1 MKTMA
6 FEKGNFSL
14 IALRILPGCKEHL
27 KKILQE
33 EWYLLNNW
41 YERRGDQL
49 LKRLDATLER
59 NLYGENVSV
68 SAIVGKNGSG
78 KSSLM
83 ELIFRIVN
91 NLDFCMMQGVT
102 TEAAWPPLFIEGLRA
117 ELYFESYGQLGYVR
131 CVEYEV
137 VFKWGEDNAI
147 QYKAD
152 NLQGRHDNDSMQ
164 QLAYISRHF
173 CFNLVSNYA
182 MMSLN
187 PGDYWKDIA
196 YPLDRKAKNGNW
208 LDSIYNKNDGYTAAI
223 GVEPYKGE
231 GNINLYTQKKL
242 CRARLV
248 GMLIETGQKGEELF
262 DDYSYHGIN
271 LKLDTAYMFKQG
283 NDSRTDYEH
292 GGNHLNL
299 ELPNLLRNEHCF
311 ATVILKRYGY
321 VGLNKNDPTVMMAAA
336 YLAFKT
342 LHVAQIYPQYQNYR
356 RVGRIRYF
364 ARDTRAFDKHI
375 KDSMLIPV
383 KNASLLVDSEQKLQD
398 LVDEI
403 KKDKS
408 HVTLKIRQT
417 QNFLN
422 EVKVRYERE
431 GDDWKCPVVKN
442 YEAYMQLFDTKR
454 EEYKHINDNADS
466 IMNFFPPPF
475 FETEIF
481 LKRNI
486 KEDGKMSVRIVPYER
501 LSSGEHQFI
510 QTTVSLIYHIKNIAS
525 VSDGEGKAKYYN
537 INLFIDEIEACFHPE
552 YQQKFIKLF
561 LGMIRGQNLTEK
573 CNFNIVIATHS
584 PFILSDIPRQNV
596 LYLEEG
602 KLAKENGKMVNPFCG
617 NVCDMLR
624 HSFFLKTGFMGEWAK
639 DMVNDLIT
647 YLRYEG
653 SETREEDYQYLFDWD
668 RDKAKAFIS
677 MIGEPILKGS
687 LMNKY
692 AEVFGDQEDELLAW
706 HKSEIE
712 KLTKQRAQ

>member
-1 MKTMA
+1 
-6 FEKGNFSL
+6 
-14 IALRILPGCKEHL
+14 
-27 KKILQE
+27 
-33 EWYLLNNW
+33 
-41 YERRGDQL
+41 
-49 LKRLDATLER
+49 
-59 NLYGENVSV
+59 
-68 SAIVGKNGSG
+68 
-78 KSSLM
+78 
-83 ELIFRIVN
+83 
-91 NLDFCMMQGVT
+91 
-102 TEAAWPPLFIEGLRA
+102 
-117 ELYFESYGQLGYVR
+117 
-131 CVEYEV
+131 
-137 VFKWGEDNAI
+137 
-147 QYKAD
+147 
-152 NLQGRHDNDSMQ
+152 
-164 QLAYISRHF
+164 
-173 CFNLVSNYA
+173 
-182 MMSLN
+182 
-187 PGDYWKDIA
+187 
-196 YPLDRKAKNGNW
+196 
-208 LDSIYNKNDGYTAAI
+208 
-223 GVEPYKGE
+223 
-231 GNINLYTQKKL
+231 
-242 CRARLV
+242 
-248 GMLIETGQKGEELF
+248 
-262 DDYSYHGIN
+262 
-271 LKLDTAYMFKQG
+271 
-283 NDSRTDYEH
+283 
-292 GGNHLNL
+292 
-299 ELPNLLRNEHCF
+299 
-311 ATVILKRYGY
+311 
-321 VGLNKNDPTVMMAAA
+321 
-336 YLAFKT
+336 
-342 LHVAQIYPQYQNYR
+342 
-356 RVGRIRYF
+356 
-364 ARDTRAFDKHI
+364 
-375 KDSMLIPV
+375 
-383 KNASLLVDSEQKLQD
+383 
-398 LVDEI
+398 
-403 KKDKS
+403 
-408 HVTLKIRQT
+408 
-417 QNFLN
+417 
-422 EVKVRYERE
+422 
-431 GDDWKCPVVKN
+431 
-442 YEAYMQLFDTKR
+442 MQLFDTKR

-486 KEDGKMSVRIVPYER
+486 EEDGKMSVRIVPYER